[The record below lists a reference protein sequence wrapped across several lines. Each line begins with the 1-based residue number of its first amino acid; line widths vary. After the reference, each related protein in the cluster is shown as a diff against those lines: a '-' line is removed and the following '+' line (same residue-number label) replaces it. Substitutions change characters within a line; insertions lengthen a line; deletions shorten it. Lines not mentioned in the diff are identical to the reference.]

1 MIGRRYA
8 DHVPSYFRFG
18 VGPFRFSQRIGR
30 TQAQKRAAAKA
41 QAQRQYARQDAR
53 RHADWEKHSF
63 KAVPAHDVTH
73 GADGS
78 VSFRLDPPGKPPL
91 HVKLENGRF
100 STAASLGVED
110 FTGLREGDH
119 VYGTLGSDGRSLDS
133 LWISLEDRH
142 RYTFV
147 GWAEDIVKQSDGSTT
162 FRVVFPVDP
171 ERVWH
176 PEGREPLTV
185 TLQPGEKVRWKD
197 GRPYRMREGS
207 ELTVVIDPDGGPPT
221 VYHQTYE

>member
-1 MIGRRYA
+1 M
-8 DHVPSYFRFG
+8 PTYFRFG
-18 VGPFRFSQRIGR
+18 FGPFRFSQRLGR
-30 TQAQKRAAAKA
+30 TQAQKRAAAKERG
-41 QAQRQYARQDAR
+41 QREYARQEAR
-53 RHADWEKHSF
+53 RSADWENRSF
-63 KAVPAHDVTH
+63 QEVPARDVTH

-78 VSFRLDPPGKPPL
+78 VSFTLDPPGKPSL
-91 HVKLENGRF
+91 DLTLENGYFPGR
-100 STAASLGVED
+100 LGSED
-110 FTGLREGDH
+110 FTKLREGDR
-119 VYGTLGSDGRSLDS
+119 VYGTLGSDGHSLES

-147 GWAEDIVKQSDGSTT
+147 GWAEDIVKQPDGSTT

-207 ELTVVIDPDGGPPT
+207 ELTVVIDPDGGPPRI
-221 VYHQTYE
+221 YHETYD